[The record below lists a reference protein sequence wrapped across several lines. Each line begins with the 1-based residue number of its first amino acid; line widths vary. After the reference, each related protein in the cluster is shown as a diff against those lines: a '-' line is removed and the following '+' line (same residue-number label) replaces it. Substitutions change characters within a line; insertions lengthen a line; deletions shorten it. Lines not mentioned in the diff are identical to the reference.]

1 MKRISLFFLAVMAI
15 LPMMADNN
23 PRIVESLNL
32 TGVSMPVMWMV
43 RKLLILMTV
52 DGKR

>member
-23 PRIVESLNL
+23 PRIVESLNFDWRFHA
-32 TGVSMPVMWMV
+32 GD
-43 RKLLILMTV
+43 V
-52 DGKR
+52 DGAQTRF